1 MPTLSHQHTPT
12 TPALLPASSASPCL
26 PPELIDGKA
35 IAETIRQELKAE
47 VEELKLKHGG
57 KVGSGAVGR
66 RGGQGLVGLRLSGAN
81 SSEQQQQ
88 E

>member
-57 KVGSGAVGR
+57 KVGSGCCGQAR
-66 RGGQGLVGLRLSGAN
+66 RAGAGGSQALRR
-81 SSEQQQQ
+81 
-88 E
+88 